1 MDDDYLL
8 FYIIAVVVILALKI
22 VFWII
27 YWNFFRPRRLQSMRE
42 RRELLS
48 AQQLAFQQQQLNQH
62 RQQELFNANY
72 PTVQTFSYEE
82 TNSSSTSDLPPSY
95 ANVVKNSNLKS

>member
-8 FYIIAVVVILALKI
+8 FYIIAVVFILALKI

-42 RRELLS
+42 RRELL
-48 AQQLAFQQQQLNQH
+48 AAQQQQLNQH
-62 RQQELFNANY
+62 RQQGLFNANY
-72 PTVQTFSYEE
+72 PTVQTFTYEE

-95 ANVVKNSNLKS
+95 ENVVKTSNLKS